1 MAGAIASP
9 SPISRATPTR
19 SRARCASD
27 SKLSLLRLPFPPP
40 QATRKRGQAG
50 GGVKLGFCWRG
61 RPGHRKPRL
70 SGAAHCICRYAS
82 SRISRNPPADARRAD
97 LLHPPKL
104 RDQDRRPH
112 LQDRGSG
119 GTRRRRC
126 AEPPNRRARVSGR
139 LSGAR
144 VNQTQRGWPGREQC
158 GDLYRLGDP
167 LPVKEEM
174 KKWGQSR
181 FWRAPRPAPQ
191 NRKSTLTPF
200 LSFFLHRQRIT
211 QSVEIAALLPSRPPS
226 LCLVDSSTR

>member
-70 SGAAHCICRYAS
+70 SGAAHCICRFAS

-126 AEPPNRRARVSGR
+126 AEPPDRRARVSGR

-174 KKWGQSR
+174 KKEVKKWGQSR
-181 FWRAPRPAPQ
+181 FAILRRRARGAP
-191 NRKSTLTPF
+191 KSTLTPF
-200 LSFFLHRQRIT
+200 LSISFFLSHGRLG
-211 QSVEIAALLPSRPPS
+211 A
-226 LCLVDSSTR
+226 CLG